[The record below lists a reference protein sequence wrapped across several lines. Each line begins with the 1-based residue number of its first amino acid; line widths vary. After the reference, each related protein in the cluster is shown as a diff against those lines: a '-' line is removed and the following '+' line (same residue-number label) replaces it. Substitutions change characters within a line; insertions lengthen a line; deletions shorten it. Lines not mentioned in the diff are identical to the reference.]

1 MSEDVSGDPA
11 AAVGKILG
19 NPEAVSALSQK
30 IAQCINASQLAP

>member
-1 MSEDVSGDPA
+1 MSEGAGDA
-11 AAVGKILG
+11 AGAVREILE